1 MKMRLN
7 IDDALVRDA
16 KVFAAR
22 QGKCL
27 TRQIEEGLRMRTMPR
42 RRCGFALQWRR
53 TMNGTCRIVI
63 A

>member
-16 KVFAAR
+16 KAFAAR

-27 TRQIEEGLRMRTMPR
+27 TRQIEKGLRMRTTPR
-42 RRCGFALQWRR
+42 RRCGFAPPWRR
-53 TMNGTCRIVI
+53 AMNGTCRVVT